1 MGLDESISLELSRL
15 VVLWIILGCA
25 MKRITERERI
35 VRRMQEVSRD
45 IAMVDKLL
53 AIEVKGS
60 DYGHLIKRRKILY
73 EMYLNLNRQL
83 VSLDGVDQP
92 SLFDE
97 YDQGDKK

>member
-1 MGLDESISLELSRL
+1 M
-15 VVLWIILGCA
+15 VLWIVFCCA

-97 YDQGDKK
+97 YDRGDKK

>member
-1 MGLDESISLELSRL
+1 MMFLMSIPASVGGEREVKRL
-15 VVLWIILGCA
+15 
-25 MKRITERERI
+25 TERERI

-60 DYGHLIKRRKILY
+60 DSGHLIKRRKILY

-83 VSLDGVDQP
+83 VALDRVDQP

-97 YDQGDKK
+97 YDKGNKK

>member
-1 MGLDESISLELSRL
+1 MVLSI
-15 VVLWIILGCA
+15 IPGCV

-45 IAMVDKLL
+45 IAMMDKLL

-83 VSLDGVDQP
+83 VSLDGVDQM
-92 SLFDE
+92 SLFDG
-97 YDQGDKK
+97 YDKGDK

>member
-1 MGLDESISLELSRL
+1 MMRS
-15 VVLWIILGCA
+15 
-25 MKRITERERI
+25 KTERERI
-35 VRRMQEVSRD
+35 ISRMQEVSRD

-83 VSLDGVDQP
+83 VSLDGVVQL

-97 YDQGDKK
+97 YDRGDKK

>member
-1 MGLDESISLELSRL
+1 MELS
-15 VVLWIILGCA
+15 IILGCV

-83 VSLDGVDQP
+83 VSLDGVDQM

-97 YDQGDKK
+97 YDKGDEK

>member
-1 MGLDESISLELSRL
+1 M
-15 VVLWIILGCA
+15 VLWIILGCV
-25 MKRITERERI
+25 MKRIIERERI

-53 AIEVKGS
+53 PIEVKGS

-97 YDQGDKK
+97 YDRGDRK

>member
-1 MGLDESISLELSRL
+1 MVLSI
-15 VVLWIILGCA
+15 IPGCV

-45 IAMVDKLL
+45 IAIVDKLL

-83 VSLDGVDQP
+83 VSLDGVDQM

-97 YDQGDKK
+97 YDKGDKK

>member
-1 MGLDESISLELSRL
+1 MRRL
-15 VVLWIILGCA
+15 F
-25 MKRITERERI
+25 ERERI
-35 VRRMQEVSRD
+35 VRRMQEISRD

-83 VSLDGVDQP
+83 VSLDGVDQM

-97 YDQGDKK
+97 YDRGDEK

>member
-1 MGLDESISLELSRL
+1 MRRL
-15 VVLWIILGCA
+15 
-25 MKRITERERI
+25 TERERI

-45 IAMVDKLL
+45 IAMMDKLL

-83 VSLDGVDQP
+83 VYLDGVDQM

-97 YDQGDKK
+97 YDKGDKE

>member
-1 MGLDESISLELSRL
+1 MVLSI
-15 VVLWIILGCA
+15 IPGCV

-97 YDQGDKK
+97 YDRGDKR

>member
-1 MGLDESISLELSRL
+1 MVLSI
-15 VVLWIILGCA
+15 IPGCV

-83 VSLDGVDQP
+83 VSLDGVVQL

-97 YDQGDKK
+97 YYRGDKK

>member
-1 MGLDESISLELSRL
+1 ML
-15 VVLWIILGCA
+15 
-25 MKRITERERI
+25 KRITERERI

-73 EMYLNLNRQL
+73 EMYLNLYRQL
-83 VSLDGVDQP
+83 VSLDGVDQM
-92 SLFDE
+92 SLFHE
-97 YDQGDKK
+97 YDKGDKE

>member
-1 MGLDESISLELSRL
+1 
-15 VVLWIILGCA
+15 

-35 VRRMQEVSRD
+35 VRRMQEISRD

-83 VSLDGVDQP
+83 VSLDGVDQM

-97 YDQGDKK
+97 YNKGDKE

>member
-1 MGLDESISLELSRL
+1 MVLSI
-15 VVLWIILGCA
+15 IPGCV

-83 VSLDGVDQP
+83 VSLDGVDQM

-97 YDQGDKK
+97 YDKGNKK

>member
-1 MGLDESISLELSRL
+1 
-15 VVLWIILGCA
+15 

-45 IAMVDKLL
+45 IVMVDKLL
-53 AIEVKGS
+53 SIEVKGS

-97 YDQGDKK
+97 YDRRDKK

>member
-1 MGLDESISLELSRL
+1 MVLSI
-15 VVLWIILGCA
+15 IPGCV

-83 VSLDGVDQP
+83 VYLDGIDQM

-97 YDQGDKK
+97 YDKGDKE

>member
-1 MGLDESISLELSRL
+1 
-15 VVLWIILGCA
+15 
-25 MKRITERERI
+25 MKRLTERERI

-53 AIEVKGS
+53 PIEVKGS

-73 EMYLNLNRQL
+73 EMYLSLNRQL
-83 VSLDGVDQP
+83 VSLDGVDQM

-97 YDQGDKK
+97 YCKGDKE

>member
-1 MGLDESISLELSRL
+1 MRRL
-15 VVLWIILGCA
+15 
-25 MKRITERERI
+25 TERERI
-35 VRRMQEVSRD
+35 VRRMHEVSLD

-73 EMYLNLNRQL
+73 GIYLSLNRQL
-83 VSLDGVDQP
+83 VTLDGVDQP

-97 YDQGDKK
+97 YDQGDEK

>member
-1 MGLDESISLELSRL
+1 MRRLS
-15 VVLWIILGCA
+15 
-25 MKRITERERI
+25 ERERI

-73 EMYLNLNRQL
+73 EMYLSLNRQL
-83 VSLDGVDQP
+83 VSLDGVDQL

-97 YDQGDKK
+97 YDRGDKE

>member
-1 MGLDESISLELSRL
+1 MVLSI
-15 VVLWIILGCA
+15 IPGCV

-83 VSLDGVDQP
+83 VSLDGVDQM
-92 SLFDE
+92 SLFDG
-97 YDQGDKK
+97 YDKGDK

>member
-1 MGLDESISLELSRL
+1 
-15 VVLWIILGCA
+15 

-35 VRRMQEVSRD
+35 VCRMQEVSRD

-83 VSLDGVDQP
+83 VSLDGVDQM

-97 YDQGDKK
+97 YDKGDKE

>member
-1 MGLDESISLELSRL
+1 
-15 VVLWIILGCA
+15 
-25 MKRITERERI
+25 MKRLTERERI

-53 AIEVKGS
+53 AVEVKGS

-83 VSLDGVDQP
+83 VSLDGVDKLF
-92 SLFDE
+92 LFDE
-97 YDQGDKK
+97 YDRGDEK

>member
-1 MGLDESISLELSRL
+1 ML
-15 VVLWIILGCA
+15 
-25 MKRITERERI
+25 KRRNERERI
-35 VRRMQEVSRD
+35 VCRMQEVSRD

-83 VSLDGVDQP
+83 VSLDGIDQM

-97 YDQGDKK
+97 YDRGDEK

>member
-1 MGLDESISLELSRL
+1 MVIS
-15 VVLWIILGCA
+15 IILGCA
-25 MKRITERERI
+25 MKRLTERERI

-45 IAMVDKLL
+45 IAMMDKLL

-83 VSLDGVDQP
+83 VSLDGLDQM

-97 YDQGDKK
+97 YCKGDKE

>member
-1 MGLDESISLELSRL
+1 MVLSI
-15 VVLWIILGCA
+15 IPGCV

-60 DYGHLIKRRKILY
+60 DYGHLLKRRKILY

-83 VSLDGVDQP
+83 VSLDGVDRM

-97 YDQGDKK
+97 YDTGDKE

>member
-1 MGLDESISLELSRL
+1 MVLSI
-15 VVLWIILGCA
+15 IPGCV

-83 VSLDGVDQP
+83 VSLDGAVQM

-97 YDQGDKK
+97 YDKGDEK

>member
-1 MGLDESISLELSRL
+1 
-15 VVLWIILGCA
+15 
-25 MKRITERERI
+25 MKRLTERERL
-35 VRRMQEVSRD
+35 VRRMQEVSLD
-45 IAMVDKLL
+45 IAMMDKLL

-83 VSLDGVDQP
+83 VSLDGVDQM

-97 YDQGDKK
+97 YDKGDKQ

>member
-1 MGLDESISLELSRL
+1 MRRL
-15 VVLWIILGCA
+15 
-25 MKRITERERI
+25 TERERI

-83 VSLDGVDQP
+83 VSLDGVDQM
-92 SLFDE
+92 SLFDK
-97 YDQGDKK
+97 YCKGDKE

>member
-1 MGLDESISLELSRL
+1 MVLSI
-15 VVLWIILGCA
+15 IPGCV

-45 IAMVDKLL
+45 IAMMDKLL

-60 DYGHLIKRRKILY
+60 GYGHLIKRRKILY

-83 VSLDGVDQP
+83 VSLDGVDQM
-92 SLFDE
+92 SSFDE
-97 YDQGDKK
+97 YDKGDKN

>member
-1 MGLDESISLELSRL
+1 M
-15 VVLWIILGCA
+15 LWIIPGCA

-83 VSLDGVDQP
+83 VALDGVDQP

>member
-1 MGLDESISLELSRL
+1 
-15 VVLWIILGCA
+15 
-25 MKRITERERI
+25 MKRLTERERI

-45 IAMVDKLL
+45 IAIVDKLL

-73 EMYLNLNRQL
+73 EMYLSLNRQL
-83 VSLDGVDQP
+83 VSLDGVDQM

-97 YDQGDKK
+97 YCKGDKE

>member
-1 MGLDESISLELSRL
+1 MRRLS
-15 VVLWIILGCA
+15 
-25 MKRITERERI
+25 ERERI

-83 VSLDGVDQP
+83 VSLDGVDQL
-92 SLFDE
+92 SLFDD
-97 YDQGDKK
+97 YDQGEER

>member
-1 MGLDESISLELSRL
+1 MVMS
-15 VVLWIILGCA
+15 IILGCV

-83 VSLDGVDQP
+83 VYLDGVDQM

-97 YDQGDKK
+97 YDKGGKE

>member
-1 MGLDESISLELSRL
+1 MVLSI
-15 VVLWIILGCA
+15 IHGCV

-92 SLFDE
+92 FLFDE
-97 YDQGDKK
+97 YCKGDEK

>member
-1 MGLDESISLELSRL
+1 
-15 VVLWIILGCA
+15 
-25 MKRITERERI
+25 MKQLTERERI

-60 DYGHLIKRRKILY
+60 GYGHLIKRRKILY

-83 VSLDGVDQP
+83 VALDGLDQP
-92 SLFDE
+92 SSFDE
-97 YDQGDKK
+97 YDKGNKK

>member
-1 MGLDESISLELSRL
+1 
-15 VVLWIILGCA
+15 VVLSIIPGCV

-45 IAMVDKLL
+45 IAMMDKLL

-83 VSLDGVDQP
+83 VSLDGVDQM
-92 SLFDE
+92 SLFDG
-97 YDQGDKK
+97 YDKGDK